1 MPYKLKRRGSVV
13 WRGQVKHQGQS
24 MTREFPTRNQALSW
38 EVETKKHLDQPV
50 AETGTPSVSLID
62 WCNEYL
68 AYAMRFVPK
77 TFSEKRTVFRRLFK
91 ALDHRAPAESLTPHQ
106 ALEYLQAQHH
116 ARSGYAA
123 NKDRKNLGAAWAWGT
138 KYLGLPT
145 ANPFLQV
152 ERFPEDRV
160 KRYVPPVADF
170 EKVLDLATGQDKVL
184 LTAMLYLA
192 ARRGELYRLT
202 WDDVDFAGS
211 TVRLGTRKR
220 QDGSME
226 YAEVPMAEDLYDELL
241 AHRQTSRSPHVFV
254 QESGRFAGK
263 PFQENRGFP
272 QDLCE
277 AAGVRPFGCHAIR
290 HLTASLLAKRNVPM
304 TVIQA
309 VLRHKK
315 LATTERYIRGLTP
328 VRPHLDILLG
338 HTKRHTKKNPEGI
351 SLRVVAS
358 K

>member
-13 WRGQVKHQGQS
+13 WRGQVKHLGRS
-24 MTREFPTRNQALSW
+24 LTKEFPTRNEALSW
-38 EVETKKHLDQPV
+38 EVRTRMCLDQPV
-50 AETGTPSVSLID
+50 ETKTPSVSLID

-68 AYAMRFVPK
+68 AFAMRFVPK
-77 TFSEKRTVFRRLFK
+77 TFSDKRAVFRRLFK
-91 ALDHRAPAESLTPHQ
+91 ALDHREPAESLTPRQ
-106 ALEYLQAQHH
+106 ALEYLQDQHH

-123 NKDRKNLGAAWAWGT
+123 NKDRKNLGAAWAWGV
-138 KYLGLPT
+138 KYLGMPT

-152 ERFPEDRV
+152 ERFPEERV

-170 EKVLDLATGQDKVL
+170 EKVLDMATGQDHVL
-184 LTAMLYLA
+184 LMAMIYLA

-202 WDDVDFAGS
+202 WEDVDFAAG

-226 YAEVPMAEDLYDELL
+226 YTEVPMAADLYDTLL
-241 AHRQTSRSPHVFV
+241 AHRQTSRAEFVFI

-263 PFQENRGFP
+263 PFLENRGFP
-272 QDLCE
+272 QALCE
-277 AAGVRPFGCHAIR
+277 EAGVRPFGCHAIR

-315 LATTERYIRGLTP
+315 LATTERYIRGLAP

-338 HTKRHTKKNPEGI
+338 HTKRHTKKKPGGV